1 VSGIPHAKIL
11 AAVAL
16 ALLAVLI
23 ARALTKRDKSDAS
36 QLNLDDLLIDPAT
49 GKISK
54 AAAVLMGSFA
64 LSSWVV
70 IFKTL
75 NSTMTDTLF
84 AAYLATYAA
93 PAVVKIIGD
102 TFGKGQV
109 NGPAQ

>member
-1 VSGIPHAKIL
+1 MFLGVPHAKVL

-16 ALLAVLI
+16 ALLGFLI
-23 ARALTKRDKSDAS
+23 ARTLVRRDKSEAS

-70 IFKTL
+70 VFKTL
-75 NSTMTDTLF
+75 NGSMSDTLF
-84 AAYLATYAA
+84 SAYLATYAA

-102 TFGKGQV
+102 TFGKKAD
-109 NGPAQ
+109 PKP